1 MFRGDIVW
9 ANFEPALASEADKIR
24 PAVIVTNERANRA
37 VRELG
42 RGAVTVV
49 PLTSRTEPLLPF
61 QVLIGARGTG
71 LRTLS
76 KAQVEQIRA
85 ISVDRIRGPIGR
97 APSDVMAVIDDAIR
111 LHLAL

>member
-1 MFRGDIVW
+1 MFRGDIFW
-9 ANFEPALASEADKIR
+9 TDLEPALASEPDKIR

-49 PLTSRTEPLLPF
+49 PLTSRIEPLLPF
-61 QVLIGARGTG
+61 QVLIGVRGTG

-76 KAQVEQIRA
+76 KAQVEHIRA

-97 APSDVMAVIDDAIR
+97 APGDVMAAIDDAIR

>member
-9 ANFEPALASEADKIR
+9 ADFEPARASEADKVR

-49 PLTSRTEPLLPF
+49 PITSRTEPLLPF

-85 ISVDRIRGPIGR
+85 ISMDRVRGPIGR
-97 APSDVMAVIDDAIR
+97 APSDVMAAIDDAIR